1 MRTLNSWSIPRRATD
16 RLKEADAMLI
26 APRRLKESEA
36 LFVACLRGVAYGPE
50 PRPFRRSE
58 LGGAIAL
65 VALVIAAII
74 IAAGLGG

>member
-1 MRTLNSWSIPRRATD
+1 MRTINSYSIPRRAT
-16 RLKEADAMLI
+16 E
-26 APRRLKESEA
+26 RLKESDA
-36 LFVACLRGVAYGPE
+36 LLIATLRGVVFGPD

-74 IAAGLGG
+74 IAAGFGG